1 MAKAKETK
9 PTVKNLIPQNKRT
22 KDEQSKIARMGGIAS
37 GEARREKKRI
47 SQIYA
52 DFLSDEF
59 DIEIDDIK
67 NRLTGE
73 KLLNETIKRVMI
85 RGDAASVSMLK
96 EIREATEGS
105 QINLSGSVTIIDDVK

>member
-22 KDEQSKIARMGGIAS
+22 KAEQSKIAKLGGIAS
-37 GEARREKKRI
+37 GEARREKKRV

-52 DFLSDEF
+52 DVLAAEHNVEF
-59 DIEIDDIK
+59 DGK
-67 NRLTGE
+67 MKKLSGE
-73 KLLNETIKRVMI
+73 KLLQEVIARVLA
-85 RGDAASVSMLK
+85 RTDAASVSMLK

-105 QINLSGSVTIIDDVK
+105 QINVSGSVTIIDDVK